1 MSHLTQ
7 LYEALAIYLSVVNL
21 ITFFMYGLDKWKAKH
36 DKWRI
41 PEHTLLM
48 LAAVG
53 GSMGAWSG
61 MYIWR
66 HKTKHW
72 KFRLGIPLIL
82 VAQVALAYWL
92 LR

>member
-1 MSHLTQ
+1 MSQLTQ

-21 ITFFMYGLDKWKAKH
+21 ITFFVYGLDKWKANH

-53 GSMGAWSG
+53 GSMGVWSG

>member
-21 ITFFMYGLDKWKAKH
+21 ITFFVYGLDKWKAKH